1 MGWEMTEAK
10 NSLGE
15 PQIIPSELAIVAMRD
30 SGYKNTAYAIAE
42 LIDNSQQAGATEIE
56 VICLEAER
64 LIEQRRRSRI
74 EKLAV
79 VDNGQGMDSN
89 TLRMALQFGNG
100 TRLNDRSGIGRF
112 GMGLPNASISQ
123 AGRVDVWSWQ
133 NGPENAL
140 HSYIDVGE
148 IRKGELTHIPHPTNL
163 AIPEEWR
170 LKSQIIEKSG
180 TLVIW
185 SDLDLTRL
193 TWKTSK
199 ATLHN
204 TEMLIG
210 RIYRNFIHND
220 NISVRLYAE
229 NGSGEGVLDHTAK
242 LVDPLYLKESPLV
255 PKPFENRP
263 MFDFYDEEKTEIE
276 YDGETYIVTT
286 KYSVAKNETVGS
298 AGTQDRGK
306 TPYGKH
312 AGQNIGVSVMRAGR
326 ELMLDQGWCI
336 GYDPRERWWGAEVEF
351 PPALDEVFGVTNN
364 KQAATHFSELASLDW
379 EQLAEDDETERDVAL
394 RLKAEGDPRGWL
406 LDLSNSLKRNLDSLR
421 KRVKSQGAGSRQ
433 TATRHDV
440 VDDITESLN
449 EGWKSRSE
457 EKPIEGEDEKLDEGA
472 YEEIKKDLTSNKQY
486 SVEEAESLVN
496 LIKERDL
503 KAIFLEADFPGPN
516 DLFSVERRG
525 SVTEIIFNR
534 NHPAFDSIFGTV
546 RTTDEDISDLSK
558 QEIMHRLIRSINA
571 SKVIFAAWA
580 RYEREASVD
589 RAKALGKVRS
599 EWGQIAASFLEP
611 YEDDLL

>member
-1 MGWEMTEAK
+1 MSESVSY
-10 NSLGE
+10 NVE

-56 VICLEAER
+56 VICLETEK
-64 LIEQRRRSRI
+64 LIEERKRSRI
-74 EKLAV
+74 DRLAV
-79 VDNGQGMDSN
+79 IDNGQGMDAP

-133 NGPENAL
+133 NGPDNAV
-140 HSYIDVGE
+140 HSYIDVDE
-148 IRKGELTHIPHPTNL
+148 IREGRQRY
-163 AIPEEWR
+163 IPEPQHSPVPDEWR
-170 LKSQIIEKSG
+170 SKSEFIERSG
-180 TLVIW
+180 TLVVW
-185 SDLDLTRL
+185 TKLDPTRL

-204 TEMLIG
+204 TEELVG
-210 RIYRNFIHND
+210 RIYRNFIHAEELS
-220 NISVRLYAE
+220 IRLYAE
-229 NGSGEGVLDHTAK
+229 NGSGKGVLNHTAQ
-242 LVDPLYLKESPLV
+242 LVDPLYLKTSPLV
-255 PKPFENRP
+255 PEPFTDRP
-263 MFDFYDEEKTEIE
+263 MFDFVDEEHTEIE
-276 YDGETYIVTT
+276 YNGELYRVTT
-286 KYSVAKNETVGS
+286 RYSVANSETVQT

-306 TPYGKH
+306 MPYGKH
-312 AGQNIGVSVMRAGR
+312 ASHNVGVSVMRAGR

-364 KQAATHFSELASLDW
+364 KQAATHFSELASIQWD
-379 EQLAEDDETERDVAL
+379 QLAEEDETERDVAE

-406 LDLSNSLKRNLDSLR
+406 LDLSNSIKRNLDRLR
-421 KRVKSQGAGSRQ
+421 KIVKSQGAGKRQ
-433 TATRHDV
+433 TSGRHDE
-440 VDDITESLN
+440 VDDVTKSLN
-449 EGWKSRSE
+449 EGWKTRSVQT
-457 EKPIEGEDEKLDEGA
+457 PIEGEDEQLDEVA
-472 YEEIKKDLTSNKQY
+472 YEDMKKDLTSNKQY
-486 SVEEAESLVN
+486 SVEDAEMIIN

-516 DLFSVERRG
+516 DLFGVERKG
-525 SVTEIIFNR
+525 SITEIIFNR
-534 NHPAFDSIFGTV
+534 NHPAFDNIFGTV
-546 RTTDEDISDLSK
+546 KTTDEDISDLSK
-558 QEIMHRLIRSINA
+558 QEILDRLIRSINA

-589 RAKALGKVRS
+589 RARALAKVRA
-599 EWGQIAASFLEP
+599 EWGQIAANFLEGP
-611 YEDDLL
+611 GEDLL